1 MKVDGAALVL
11 NRKRANNINF
21 VSVFFFQNL
30 VVIFG
35 SFYTQISY
43 FVANR
48 FTFSPWSIAVRQEE
62 PGSVVFSSLHIL
74 RKGISVVVQ

>member
-11 NRKRANNINF
+11 NRKRANNIKF
-21 VSVFFFQNL
+21 VSFFRNF

-48 FTFSPWSIAVRQEE
+48 FTFSPWPFAVRQEE
-62 PGSVVFSSLHIL
+62 PTSVVFSSLHIL

>member
-1 MKVDGAALVL
+1 MSMALL
-11 NRKRANNINF
+11 WYLIENEQTISSLSRC
-21 VSVFFFQNL
+21 SQNL

-48 FTFSPWSIAVRQEE
+48 FTFSPSLFAVRQEE
-62 PGSVVFSSLHIL
+62 PTSAVFSSLHIL

>member
-1 MKVDGAALVL
+1 MALL
-11 NRKRANNINF
+11 WYLIENEQTISSLSR
-21 VSVFFFQNL
+21 FFFQNL

-48 FTFSPWSIAVRQEE
+48 FTFSPSLFAVRQEE
-62 PGSVVFSSLHIL
+62 PTSVVFSSLHIL

>member
-1 MKVDGAALVL
+1 MSMALL
-11 NRKRANNINF
+11 WYLIENEQTISSLSRF
-21 VSVFFFQNL
+21 LFQNL

-48 FTFSPWSIAVRQEE
+48 FTFSPSPFAVRQEE
-62 PGSVVFSSLHIL
+62 PTSVVFSSLHIL

>member
-11 NRKRANNINF
+11 NRKRANRIKF
-21 VSVFFFQNL
+21 VSFFQNL

-43 FVANR
+43 FIANR
-48 FTFSPWSIAVRQEE
+48 FTFSPSPFAVRQEE
-62 PGSVVFSSLHIL
+62 PTSVVFSSLHIL
-74 RKGISVVVQ
+74 RKGILVVVQ

>member
-1 MKVDGAALVL
+1 MALL
-11 NRKRANNINF
+11 WYLIENEQTISSLSR
-21 VSVFFFQNL
+21 FFQNL

-62 PGSVVFSSLHIL
+62 PSSVVFSSLHIL

>member
-1 MKVDGAALVL
+1 MSMALL
-11 NRKRANNINF
+11 WYLIENEQTISSLSR
-21 VSVFFFQNL
+21 FFFQNL

-48 FTFSPWSIAVRQEE
+48 FTFSPSPFAVRQEE
-62 PGSVVFSSLHIL
+62 PTSVVFSSLHIL

>member
-1 MKVDGAALVL
+1 MSMALL
-11 NRKRANNINF
+11 WYLIENEQTISSLSR
-21 VSVFFFQNL
+21 FFQNL

-35 SFYTQISY
+35 SFYTQISC

-48 FTFSPWSIAVRQEE
+48 FTFSPSLFAVRQEE
-62 PGSVVFSSLHIL
+62 PTSVVFSSLHIL

>member
-1 MKVDGAALVL
+1 MALL
-11 NRKRANNINF
+11 WYLIENEQTISSLSRF
-21 VSVFFFQNL
+21 SFQNL

-48 FTFSPWSIAVRQEE
+48 FTFSPWPIAVRQEE
-62 PGSVVFSSLHIL
+62 PSSVVFSSLHIL